1 MACGL
6 NLDVWKNS
14 CIDSLSCGIIN
25 VASTFSCEIWSN
37 LVEIGGFWKKGTPPG
52 VKISE
57 ETPQLLLKYQQQKT
71 QLPKKASHE

>member
-1 MACGL
+1 MWLLLFRVKFGL
-6 NLDVWKNS
+6 
-14 CIDSLSCGIIN
+14 
-25 VASTFSCEIWSN
+25 IWSN
-37 LVEIGGFWKKGTPPG
+37 LVEIGGFEILEKKSPPG